1 MEKQTKVQ
9 AIQSRILGGSKVL
22 LKSVENPTTLV
33 RVRYNNNDTDG
44 TKKWRVII
52 QEEEYHT
59 SEIKISCPTRTLT
72 ETFDGIGEKHHLVCD
87 ATGIIFENNVATIY

>member
-1 MEKQTKVQ
+1 MEKETKVKT
-9 AIQSRILGGSKVL
+9 IQSRILGGSKVL

-52 QEEEYHT
+52 DDEEYHT
-59 SEIKISCPTRTLT
+59 SEIQINCPTRTLT
-72 ETFDGIGEKHHLVCD
+72 ETFEGIGEKHHLVCD
-87 ATGIIFENNVATIY
+87 ATGIVFENNIANIY

>member
-52 QEEEYHT
+52 DEEEYHT